1 MLQSLLPLKGS
12 DPEAFSRRLMWG
24 HLSQRLGSGGG
35 VRIGGGGSDPLGA
48 LLIEG
53 GR

>member
-24 HLSQRLGSGGG
+24 HLSRRLGSGGG
-35 VRIGGGGSDPLGA
+35 VRIGGGGLGSS
-48 LLIEG
+48 G
-53 GR
+53 GAID